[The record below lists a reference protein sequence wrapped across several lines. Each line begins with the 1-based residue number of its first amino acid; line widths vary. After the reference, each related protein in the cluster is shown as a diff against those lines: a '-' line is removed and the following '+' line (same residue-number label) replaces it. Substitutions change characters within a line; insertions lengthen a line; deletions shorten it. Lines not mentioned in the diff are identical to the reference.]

1 MEKGAKEEHTMMKRI
16 LSILL
21 AVLLL
26 TAVLAVPA
34 NAAENADVAKGT
46 QVATD
51 AAKMTFPTDG
61 AEHTATCPV
70 CGTSATWLPLTPAML
85 SAGFTAAEANT
96 HYYLTDSVESAGAKF
111 TMYNSSTYTSCLHLN
126 GKNITNT
133 SSVAIEGAAGK
144 LNIMG

>member
-1 MEKGAKEEHTMMKRI
+1 MMKRI
-16 LSILL
+16 LPILL

-96 HYYLTDSVESAGAKF
+96 HYYLTDSVEAAGAKF

-133 SSVAIEGAAGK
+133 SGVAIEGAAGK